1 MIVPAEQQATSDC
14 LRAHVAML
22 AGRIGE
28 RNYMRL
34 AALDSAADYMHATL
48 ASLGYTV
55 TEQRYTAGSKTF
67 RNIEA
72 VLPGRARPDEIIVVG
87 GHYDSVFDSPGA
99 DDNASGAAAESAHN
113 EFEQHSRVAAQSQV
127 VTSALSRKT
136 AEPVR
141 RGARTAVVGLVKA

>member
-1 MIVPAEQQATSDC
+1 MIVPAEQQATSDR

-67 RNIEA
+67 RNVEA
-72 VLPGRARPDEIIVVG
+72 VLPVALVRTRSSSSAGTMTRSSILRAPMTTPAAQPRRARTMSSSSTVA
-87 GHYDSVFDSPGA
+87 SP
-99 DDNASGAAAESAHN
+99 
-113 EFEQHSRVAAQSQV
+113 
-127 VTSALSRKT
+127 LSR
-136 AEPVR
+136 R
-141 RGARTAVVGLVKA
+141 S